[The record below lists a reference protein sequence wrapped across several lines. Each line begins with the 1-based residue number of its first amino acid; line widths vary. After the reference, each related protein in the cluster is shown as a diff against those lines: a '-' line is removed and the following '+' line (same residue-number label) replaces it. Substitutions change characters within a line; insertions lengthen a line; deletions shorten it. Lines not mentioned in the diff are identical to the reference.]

1 MKKKWL
7 AALLALTMAAFA
19 GCGGGAGNSSSA
31 PESSAPESSAP
42 ESSAP
47 ESSAPEEDAPAES
60 AADSSAGG
68 AVEKIKAAGK
78 IVMGTNAEFPPFEYV
93 EGNDVV
99 GVDADIAAEIAKDLG
114 VELVIENME
123 FTAALLAVQN
133 GQLDMAVAG
142 ITVDEERKKSMD
154 FSNEYVTSSQ
164 YIIIAK
170 DSGLTADSLKDAG
183 VIIGV
188 QNGTSGDFYATDDIK
203 GDPNTEEVARYKNAI
218 LAAQDLMN
226 GKIQAVIIDELPAK
240 SIVAANEDKLEL
252 LPDKLTEEQYAIAV
266 QKGNQELLDAINATL
281 DRLESEGKIEEFL
294 IKHMGA

>member
-7 AALLALTMAAFA
+7 AALLALTMAALA
-19 GCGGGAGNSSSA
+19 GCGGGSGNSSSAA

-42 ESSAP
+42 AD
-47 ESSAPEEDAPAES
+47 DASEP

-68 AVEKIKAAGK
+68 AIEKIKAAGK
-78 IVMGTNAEFPPFEYV
+78 IIMGTNAEFPPFEYV
-93 EGNDVV
+93 EGNEVV

-114 VELVIENME
+114 VELEIENMD

-142 ITVDEERKKSMD
+142 ITVDEDRKKSMD

-164 YIIIAK
+164 YVIIAK
-170 DSGLTADSLKDAG
+170 GSGLTVDSLKDAG
-183 VIIGV
+183 VVIGV

-218 LAAQDLMN
+218 LASQDLMN
-226 GKIQAVIIDELPAK
+226 GKIQAVIVDELPAK

-281 DRLESEGKIEEFL
+281 TRLESEGKIDEFL

>member
-19 GCGGGAGNSSSA
+19 GCGGSGNSSSAA

-42 ESSAP
+42 AD
-47 ESSAPEEDAPAES
+47 DAAEP

-68 AVEKIKAAGK
+68 AIEKIKAAGK

-93 EGNDVV
+93 EGSDVV

-114 VELVIENME
+114 VELEIENME

-142 ITVDEERKKSMD
+142 ITVDEDRKKSMD

-164 YIIIAK
+164 YVIIAK
-170 DSGLTADSLKDAG
+170 DSGLTVDSLKDAG
-183 VIIGV
+183 VVIGV

-218 LAAQDLMN
+218 VAAQDLMN

-281 DRLESEGKIEEFL
+281 TRLESEGKIDEFL
-294 IKHMGA
+294 MKHMGA

>member
-7 AALLALTMAAFA
+7 AAVLALTMAAFA

-31 PESSAPESSAP
+31 APESSVPESSSSAPESSA
-42 ESSAP
+42 SADDAAAP
-47 ESSAPEEDAPAES
+47 SAE
-60 AADSSAGG
+60 GG
-68 AVEKIKAAGK
+68 AVEKIKSAGK

-93 EGNDVV
+93 EGSDVV

-133 GQLDMAVAG
+133 GQIDMAVAG

-164 YIIIAK
+164 YVIIAK
-170 DSGLTADSLKDAG
+170 DSGLTVDSLKDEG
-183 VIIGV
+183 VVIGV
-188 QNGTSGDFYATDDIK
+188 QNGTSGDFYATDEIK

-218 LAAQDLMN
+218 LASQDLMN

-240 SIVAANEDKLEL
+240 SIVAANADKLEL

-281 DRLESEGKIEEFL
+281 ERLESEGKIEEFL
-294 IKHMGA
+294 IHHMGA

>member
-7 AALLALTMAAFA
+7 AALLALTMAALA
-19 GCGGGAGNSSSA
+19 GCGGSGNSSSAA

-42 ESSAP
+42 ADGASEP
-47 ESSAPEEDAPAES
+47 

-68 AVEKIKAAGK
+68 AIEKIKAAGK
-78 IVMGTNAEFPPFEYV
+78 IIMGTNAEFPPFEYV
-93 EGNDVV
+93 EGNEVV

-114 VELVIENME
+114 VELEIENMD

-142 ITVDEERKKSMD
+142 ITVDEDRKKSMD

-164 YIIIAK
+164 YVIIAK
-170 DSGLTADSLKDAG
+170 GSGLTVDSLKDAG
-183 VIIGV
+183 VVIGV

-218 LAAQDLMN
+218 LASQDLMN
-226 GKIQAVIIDELPAK
+226 GKIQAVIVDELPAK

-281 DRLESEGKIEEFL
+281 TRLESEGKIDEFL